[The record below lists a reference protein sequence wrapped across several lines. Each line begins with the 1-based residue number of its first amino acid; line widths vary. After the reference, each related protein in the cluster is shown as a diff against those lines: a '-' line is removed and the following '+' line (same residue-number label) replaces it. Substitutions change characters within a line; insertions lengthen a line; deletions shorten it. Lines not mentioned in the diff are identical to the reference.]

1 MPRGIKLIEVIQMI
15 TEPNLSDESRRALI
29 AALEEEKQHIVE
41 DITRLHARRK
51 DIKNRLQKLTRKPR
65 PISGVFRVFLPR

>member
-1 MPRGIKLIEVIQMI
+1 MI
-15 TEPNLSDESRRALI
+15 TEHNMNDESRRALI
-29 AALEEEKQHIVE
+29 ATLEDENKRLVE

-51 DIKNRLQKLTRKPR
+51 EIKSRLQKLTRKPR